1 MKESIFK
8 TNRGTKT
15 KRIGKMAVMM
25 AVILI
30 ALCTSCVKDFIF
42 YSSNEAEFTVTN
54 LRTNETVE
62 NGGIEIFGN
71 SMEVHR
77 NDSLLLVYKKPQEYA
92 NSKFTVK
99 INAFGKEY
107 KESNVTCRQ
116 FTHPIVVESSLADS
130 TYFIQC
136 KGVSDDW
143 EEGSYD
149 CGSVKV
155 RVSE

>member
-1 MKESIFK
+1 MKGSTFK
-8 TNRGTKT
+8 TNKGMKT
-15 KRIGKMAVMM
+15 KRIGKIAVMM

-30 ALCTSCVKDFIF
+30 ALCTSCKKDIIF
-42 YSSNEAEFTVTN
+42 YSSNGADLTVTN

-62 NGGIEIFGN
+62 NGGIVIFG
-71 SMEVHR
+71 SPMEVHR
-77 NDSLLLVYKKPQEYA
+77 NDSLLLVYKKSQKYA
-92 NSKFTVK
+92 NSKFT
-99 INAFGKEY
+99 IIFDAFGKKHE
-107 KESNVTCRQ
+107 EPNVTGRQ
-116 FTHPIVVESSLADS
+116 CKHTIVVESSLADS